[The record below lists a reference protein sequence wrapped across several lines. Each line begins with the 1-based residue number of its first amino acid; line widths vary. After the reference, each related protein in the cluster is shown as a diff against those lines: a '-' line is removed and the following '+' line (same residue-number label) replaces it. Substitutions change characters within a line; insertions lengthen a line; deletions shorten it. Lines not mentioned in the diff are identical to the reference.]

1 MSLELA
7 NYIVKVGLEKGAQD
21 VIAIVTR
28 SDEHMFRFAN
38 NSLTIVKNWSR
49 ESANMLIGINKKT
62 IVVSLTK
69 LDKDTI
75 DRVVDKVV
83 KTSKYLEPDKDY
95 TQLPGEKFEYKSIPD
110 TYDPKIEALENASEY
125 VDAAINA
132 ALKEGVE
139 KVAGVLVYNVGEKF
153 LATSTGIEA
162 SEKGTSIKLSVRA
175 FCGEEASGHG
185 VEVSRVLSRFN
196 PERPGREAG
205 EYARRAVNP
214 IEGEPGTYETVL
226 SPLVVANLFGDVA
239 FIGASAFMV
248 EAGFSFFADKLGE
261 KVASDVLTVYDDGR
275 YPNGYGSTMFDDEGT
290 PTTRTVIIEKGVL
303 KSLLHNNKTA
313 RKFQTTSTGNA
324 GWVIPHPL
332 NVVIEPG
339 SYTLEDM
346 ISQVDN
352 GIFVTNNWYTR
363 FQNYREGIF
372 STICRDAVFKI
383 RNGELAEPLKGLRI
397 SGRMLD
403 LLQNISALSKE
414 RVQIQWWEAEIPAF
428 APYMLIKNVNFT
440 KATL

>member
-75 DRVVDKVV
+75 GRVVDKVV

-95 TQLPGEKFEYKSIPD
+95 TPLPGEKFEYKSIPD

-132 ALKEGVE
+132 ALKEGAE

-214 IEGEPGTYETVL
+214 IEGEPGTYETIL

-290 PTTRTVIIEKGVL
+290 PTTRTVIIEKGFL

-324 GWVIPHPL
+324 GWVVPHPW

-339 SYTLEDM
+339 S
-346 ISQVDN
+346 
-352 GIFVTNNWYTR
+352 
-363 FQNYREGIF
+363 
-372 STICRDAVFKI
+372 
-383 RNGELAEPLKGLRI
+383 
-397 SGRMLD
+397 
-403 LLQNISALSKE
+403 
-414 RVQIQWWEAEIPAF
+414 
-428 APYMLIKNVNFT
+428 
-440 KATL
+440 